1 MSVLDDFARTGE
13 DRPRPKSHRKKKK
26 GRTGVTLVLVV
37 VLFGGL
43 VAGGWWGFGKLQ
55 DAFAAED
62 YQGTGT
68 GEVEVTI
75 PEGASGSDIA
85 NILYNAGVIKSGA
98 AFVEASEANPDAN
111 TIQPGTYR
119 LRKQMSAAAAIELML
134 SPDSRVK
141 NGITITEGRHTFDI
155 YEILSEKTGVEVDD
169 FKEAA
174 KDTEALG
181 IDDSWFE
188 RKTDD
193 EKIVKSVEGFLY
205 PDTYDF
211 GKDDTAESMLT
222 EMVSRFMA
230 VADEIK
236 FKETVES
243 TFDGKVSPWEALNMA
258 SMSQAEALKDE
269 DMGKVSRVGYNRIF
283 EISTGDFVTG
293 LLEYDVTWNYGEL
306 MEGREALAS
315 KDMDMNVLRDP
326 DSNKWSTHAHK
337 GLPPTP
343 IGNPGKPALEGAMN
357 PPEGMWL
364 YFVAV
369 DKEGTTKF
377 AETLTEHEQNIL
389 EAQEN
394 GVL

>member
-1 MSVLDDFARTGE
+1 VSVLDDFARTGE

-75 PEGASGSDIA
+75 PEGALLADIA
-85 NILYNAGVIKSGA
+85 NLLYNADVIKSGA
-98 AFVEASEANPDAN
+98 AFVEASEDNPDAKN
-111 TIQPGTYR
+111 IQPGTYK

-155 YEILSEKTGVEVDD
+155 YEELSKATGVDVKD
-169 FKEAA
+169 FKAAA

-188 RKTDD
+188 RRTDD
-193 EKIVKSVEGFLY
+193 EKIVKSVEGFLF

-211 GKDDTAESMLT
+211 GKDATAESMLT

-230 VADEIK
+230 VAEEIK
-236 FKETVES
+236 FKETVEA
-243 TFDGKVSPWEALNMA
+243 TFGGDVSPWEALNMA
-258 SMSQAEALKDE
+258 SMSQAEALHDE

-283 EISTGDFVTG
+283 DITGDQYIGG

-306 MEGREALAS
+306 MEGRKALQS
-315 KDMDMNVLRDP
+315 KDMDMNALRDP
-326 DSNKWSTHAHK
+326 DSNAWSTHAHK

-357 PPEGMWL
+357 PPEGKWL

-377 AETLTEHEQNIL
+377 AETLAEHEQNIL
-389 EAQEN
+389 EAQSN